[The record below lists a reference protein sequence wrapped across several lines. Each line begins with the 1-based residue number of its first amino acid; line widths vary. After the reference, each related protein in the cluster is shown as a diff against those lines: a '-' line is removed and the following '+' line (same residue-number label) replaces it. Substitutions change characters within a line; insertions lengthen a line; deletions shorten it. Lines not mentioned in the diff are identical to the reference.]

1 LQGEKGKQDGRTRVD
16 NSYWQGCQGSAGGP
30 NISDAILFLSLK
42 MRSCLIAQPSAVSVA
57 RDVPGHRGDLP
68 G

>member
-1 LQGEKGKQDGRTRVD
+1 MGEPGWKIVIGRAAKAALEGQTFPMPFFFR
-16 NSYWQGCQGSAGGP
+16 
-30 NISDAILFLSLK
+30 SLK
-42 MRSCLIAQPSAVSVA
+42 MRSCLIAQPSAVSVV